1 MARFTGPQHGHVVGA
16 TRASD
21 TACILETRVEP
32 AFALRSVARR
42 RDAFPFLVAAAVLA
56 VVALYVAR
64 LGSVPPGPYLDEA
77 SIGYNAWTIAHFGVD
92 QYGNHVPLF
101 FVDFGD
107 YKGPVATYLTVPF
120 AWLWG
125 NTLGAARAPSVLAGL
140 AIALVAGALAYRLT
154 RSRILAVIALLFTAV
169 QPWVFLQSH
178 TMMEG
183 NVLLMLCVVL
193 ACWFVVE
200 AIARHHSDRWWS
212 AAGIALGAAVY
223 AYSMGRLLTLL
234 LAMAVVVT
242 CYGFGRRA
250 MLRFLFPIAIAYV
263 VLLAATLANPQVLLA
278 RAQVVSLFSD
288 HPALLTA
295 VGRFA
300 SNYLSYFNPSF
311 LVISGDGNLRQ
322 TTGFGGV
329 IVAATLPLMI
339 AGLVR
344 LGMRWR
350 EPYSRFIVLGLLLS
364 PVPAALTLVAPHA
377 LRGAGMFA
385 FLVVL
390 MIEGLAWAR
399 ELIGSR
405 RTLAVGLVAL
415 VALSASP
422 YFVDFFTAYPVR
434 AAVAFDTGEARAMQ
448 VAHQHAQAGM
458 HWLFLSTSLDQPAI
472 QLMWIESA
480 PPPQDSY
487 LTAARVKVIST
498 RAQLDTAQ
506 PGDVLALGPR
516 DVPPAGSRL
525 LFALR
530 GGAIVWGS
538 TGAVS
543 TDQLH
548 VYVDY

>member
-1 MARFTGPQHGHVVGA
+1 MARFTGPQQRHVVGA
-16 TRASD
+16 TWASD

-32 AFALRSVARR
+32 ALTLPRVAPR
-42 RDAFPFLVAAAVLA
+42 RDSFPLLVAAAVLA
-56 VVALYVAR
+56 VVALYFAR

-107 YKGPVATYLTVPF
+107 YKGPLATYLTVPF
-120 AWLWG
+120 AWFG
-125 NTLGAARAPSVLAGL
+125 GTTLGAARALSVLAGI
-140 AIALVAGALAYRLT
+140 AIALVATALAYRLT
-154 RSRILAVIALLFTAV
+154 RSRGTALIALLFTAL

-183 NVLLMLCVVL
+183 NVLLVLCVAI
-193 ACWFVVE
+193 ACWCVAE
-200 AIARHHSDRWWS
+200 GIARQHGERWWS

-223 AYSMGRLLTLL
+223 AYSLGRLLTLL
-234 LAMAVVVT
+234 LAVAVVAT
-242 CYGFGRRA
+242 CYRCGRRA
-250 MLRFLFPIAIAYV
+250 MLRFLFPIGIAYV
-263 VLLAATLANPQVLLA
+263 VLLAATLANPQVLIA
-278 RAQVVSLFSD
+278 RASVVSVFSD
-288 HPALLTA
+288 HPTLLTA
-295 VGRFA
+295 IGRFCG
-300 SNYLSYFNPSF
+300 NYLAYFNPSF
-311 LVISGDGNLRQ
+311 LAVSGDGSLRQ

-329 IVAATLPLMI
+329 LVAATLPLMI

-364 PVPAALTLVAPHA
+364 PMPAAFALVAPHA

-405 RTLAVGLVAL
+405 RVLVASLVAL
-415 VALSASP
+415 VALSATP
-422 YFVDFFTAYPVR
+422 YFADFFTGYPVR
-434 AAVAFDTGEARAMQ
+434 AAVAFDAGVAQALQ
-448 VAHQHAQAGM
+448 VAHQRAVSGG
-458 HWLFLSTSLDQPAI
+458 HWLYLSTSLDQPAI

-480 PPPQDSY
+480 PPPQAAF
-487 LTAARVKVIST
+487 LMQARVRVIST
-498 RAQLDTAQ
+498 RPQLETAQ
-506 PGDVLALGPR
+506 RGDVLALGPR

-525 LFALR
+525 LFVLR
-530 GGAIVWGS
+530 DGAIVWGS
-538 TGAVS
+538 SGAARS
-543 TDQLH
+543 DQLH
-548 VYVDY
+548 VYVD

>member
-1 MARFTGPQHGHVVGA
+1 MAHFTGPQHGHVVGA
-16 TRASD
+16 TSASD
-21 TACILETRVEP
+21 TACILETRVTP
-32 AFALRSVARR
+32 AVTLSSVSR
-42 RDAFPFLVAAAVLA
+42 RDAFPLLVAAAVLA
-56 VVALYVAR
+56 VVALYFAH

-107 YKGPVATYLTVPF
+107 YKGPIATYLTVPF

-125 NTLGAARAPSVLAGL
+125 NTLGAVRAPSVLAGI
-140 AIALVAGALAYRLT
+140 ATALVAGALAYRLT
-154 RSRILAVIALLFTAV
+154 RSRPVALIALGFSAL
-169 QPWVFLQSH
+169 QPWLFLQGH

-183 NVLLMLCVVL
+183 NVLLMLCAVL
-193 ACWFVVE
+193 ACGFVAE
-200 AIARHHSDRWWS
+200 AIARQHAERWWS

-223 AYSMGRLLTLL
+223 AYSLGRLLALL
-234 LAMAVVVT
+234 LAIAVVAT
-242 CYGFGRRA
+242 CYRSGRRA

-263 VLLAATLANPQVLLA
+263 VLLAATVANPQVLFA

-288 HPALLTA
+288 HPTLLTA
-295 VGRFA
+295 VGRFTG
-300 SNYLSYFNPSF
+300 NYLSYFSPSF

-329 IVAATLPLMI
+329 VVAATLPLMI

-344 LGMRWR
+344 LGIRWR

-364 PVPAALTLVAPHA
+364 PVPAALTMGAPHA

-390 MIEGLAWAR
+390 MIEGLAWVR

-405 RTLAVGLVAL
+405 RTLALTLVTL

-434 AAVAFDTGEARAMQ
+434 AAAAFDSGEAQAMQ
-448 VAHQHAQAGM
+448 VAHQGARAGN

-472 QLMWIESA
+472 ELMWIESA
-480 PPPQDSY
+480 PPPQDSF
-487 LTAARVKVIST
+487 LTGARVKVIST
-498 RAQLDTAQ
+498 RAGLDTAQ
-506 PGDVLALGPR
+506 PGDVLALGPH
-516 DVPPAGSRL
+516 DVPPSGSRL
-525 LFALR
+525 LFVLR
-530 GGAIVWGS
+530 AGTIVWGS
-538 TGAVS
+538 TGAS
-543 TDQLH
+543 SGDQMH
-548 VYVDY
+548 VYVD

>member
-1 MARFTGPQHGHVVGA
+1 MACFTGPQHGHVVGA

-21 TACILETRVEP
+21 TACILETRVTP
-32 AFALRSVARR
+32 TFALPIVARR
-42 RDAFPFLVAAAVLA
+42 RDIFPLLVAAAVLA
-56 VVALYVAR
+56 VVALYFAR

-107 YKGPVATYLTVPF
+107 YKGPIATYLTVPF
-120 AWLWG
+120 AWFWG
-125 NTLGAARAPSVLAGL
+125 TTLGAVRAPSALAGI
-140 AIALVAGALAYRLT
+140 AVALVAGALGYRLT
-154 RSRILAVIALLFTAV
+154 RSRILAVIALLFTAL

-178 TMMEG
+178 TTMEG
-183 NVLLMLCVVL
+183 NVLLMLCVML
-193 ACWFVVE
+193 ACWFVAE
-200 AIARHHSDRWWS
+200 ATARQHAERWWT
-212 AAGIALGAAVY
+212 AAGVAFGAAVY
-223 AYSMGRLLTLL
+223 AYSLGRLLTLL
-234 LAMAVVVT
+234 LAVAVVAT
-242 CYGFGRRA
+242 CFRFGRRA

-263 VLLAATLANPQVLLA
+263 VLLAATLANPQVLFA

-300 SNYLSYFNPSF
+300 GNYLSYFSPSF
-311 LVISGDGNLRQ
+311 LVINGDGSLRQ
-322 TTGFGGV
+322 TTGIGGV

-344 LGMRWR
+344 LVIRRR
-350 EPYSRFIVLGLLLS
+350 EPYSRFVVLGLLLS

-377 LRGAGMFA
+377 LRGAGIFA

-390 MIEGLAWAR
+390 MIEGLAWTR
-399 ELIGSR
+399 ELLASR
-405 RTLAVGLVAL
+405 RVLAMALVAL

-422 YFVDFFTAYPVR
+422 YFVDFFSAYPVR
-434 AAVAFDTGEARAMQ
+434 AAAAFDAGEAQAMQ
-448 VAHQHAQAGM
+448 VAHQRAQRGD

-472 QLMWIESA
+472 ELMWIESA
-480 PPPQDSY
+480 PPPQDSF
-487 LTAARVKVIST
+487 LTRARVKVIST

-506 PGDVLALGPR
+506 RGDVLALGPR
-516 DVPPAGSRL
+516 DVPPAGARL
-525 LFALR
+525 LFVLR

-538 TGAVS
+538 TGAAS
-543 TDQLH
+543 SDQLH
-548 VYVDY
+548 VYVDS

>member
-1 MARFTGPQHGHVVGA
+1 MAYFTGPQHGHVVGA

-21 TACILETRVEP
+21 TPCILDTRVRP
-32 AFALRSVARR
+32 TLTLPIVARR

-56 VVALYVAR
+56 VVALYFAR

-107 YKGPVATYLTVPF
+107 YKGPIATYLTVPF

-125 NTLGAARAPSVLAGL
+125 TTLGAVRAPSVLAGI
-140 AIALVAGALAYRLT
+140 AVALVAGALAFRLT
-154 RSRILAVIALLFTAV
+154 RSRVLAVVALLFTAL
-169 QPWVFLQSH
+169 QPWLFLQSH

-183 NVLLMLCVVL
+183 NVLLLLCVVL
-193 ACWFVVE
+193 ACWFVAE
-200 AIARHHSDRWWS
+200 AIARQHAERWWS

-234 LAMAVVVT
+234 LALAVVAT
-242 CYGFGRRA
+242 CYRFGRRA
-250 MLRFLFPIAIAYV
+250 MLRFLFPIAIAYI
-263 VLLAATLANPQVLLA
+263 VLLAATLANPQVLFA

-288 HPALLTA
+288 HPTLFTA
-295 VGRFA
+295 IGRFF
-300 SNYLSYFNPSF
+300 SNYLSFFSPSF
-311 LVISGDGNLRQ
+311 LVVSGDGNLRQ

-350 EPYSRFIVLGLLLS
+350 EPYSRFILLGLLLS
-364 PVPAALTLVAPHA
+364 PIPAALTLVAPHA

-385 FLVVL
+385 FLTVL

-405 RTLAVGLVAL
+405 HAVALALVAL
-415 VALSASP
+415 VGLSASP

-434 AAVAFDTGEARAMQ
+434 AAAAFDAGEAQAMH
-448 VAHQHAQAGM
+448 VAHQRAQAGN

-480 PPPQDSY
+480 PPPQDSF
-487 LTAARVKVIST
+487 LTRAKVKVIST
-498 RAQLDTAQ
+498 RPQLDAAQ

-525 LFALR
+525 LFVLR

-538 TGAVS
+538 SGAVS
-543 TDQLH
+543 SDQLH
-548 VYVDY
+548 VYVD